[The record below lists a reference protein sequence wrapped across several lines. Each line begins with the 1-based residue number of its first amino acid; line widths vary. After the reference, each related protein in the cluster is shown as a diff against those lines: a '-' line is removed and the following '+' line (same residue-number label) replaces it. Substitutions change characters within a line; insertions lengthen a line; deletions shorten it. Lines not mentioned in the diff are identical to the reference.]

1 MENKQP
7 NGSDDV
13 YVDEVGGTH
22 DGAIGW
28 GPDGIWCGE
37 CCEETCKDC
46 YIWWQRKADK
56 LI

>member
-56 LI
+56 LV